1 MRVRAVVR
9 FAGKV
14 SMAIGEVRDIPDE
27 VAAPLIRD
35 GYLAPAEPE
44 EKKQPAKALERGL
57 RRCKAKSQRPKPL
70 PLRRRHRI

>member
-14 SMAIGEVRDIPDE
+14 SMAIGEVLDIPDE
-27 VAAPLIRD
+27 VAAPLSRD

-44 EKKQPAKALERGL
+44 EKKQPARKTG
-57 RRCKAKSQRPKPL
+57 RRK
-70 PLRRRHRI
+70 

>member
-44 EKKQPAKALERGL
+44 EKKQPARKTG
-57 RRCKAKSQRPKPL
+57 RRK
-70 PLRRRHRI
+70 